1 MNTSEII
8 IHIYD
13 KFDNYFHFNQVQY
26 FHVAP
31 YVNSFFLKF
40 LNTFTMSNLG
50 KVDFQSGLNNFQ
62 SLAQK
67 HFYNDQTNSNYQ
79 RYK

>member
-1 MNTSEII
+1 
-8 IHIYD
+8 
-13 KFDNYFHFNQVQY
+13 
-26 FHVAP
+26 
-31 YVNSFFLKF
+31 
-40 LNTFTMSNLG
+40 MSNLG